1 MNESFSKLR
10 TFGSMIP
17 ILWRISGTA
26 LVVLIALTLAQAF
39 VPIAQLAITSKLVE
53 EAAMLFQGNN
63 GDGMRG
69 VYLLVGL
76 QLALL
81 VSGVLIGA
89 VFKYTQQLF
98 NQRAKLYFDELLST
112 KVNRLPLSY
121 FDNHLN
127 YDRLQRT
134 SFSMQMQGIGIIF
147 TVLTMIQNLITV
159 VGYMVVLAQFHWLLS
174 LGMLLLVVPM
184 LGSYL
189 YESKAL
195 FKLIIRQTP
204 DERMSSFISN
214 LLKSREGAKEIRVF
228 GMASYLIAKWKR
240 IALRNMD
247 RLLSLERKTIGITYG
262 VQMLT
267 VMLLSVM
274 LLFALHTGANGGLAI
289 GQYVALAQALFSS
302 QSLVQGL
309 AQGYSNI
316 HQGLLHANEMLSFIE
331 LPEESGGKGDQPF
344 PSPIKQGIT
353 VEQLTF
359 HYDGAPNPA
368 LNGISFAIRAGE
380 TIAIVGDNGAGKSTL
395 AKCLLGLYKPDKGRV
410 AVDGVEYENIE
421 PEGLRNRMS
430 AIFQDFVQ
438 FPFPVWENIGL
449 GGIDELGNRDKLRR
463 SSEEANT
470 ASFIH
475 KLPQGWDT
483 VLGIQFDGGHELSYG
498 QWQRIALNRAFY
510 REFELIVLDEPTAS
524 LDPMTEAA
532 IFENLMKLTSGK
544 TAVFIT
550 HRLGSCRFADRI
562 LVLKDGCLAEEGNH
576 DELME
581 RNGEYAA
588 MFRKQAGWYTK
599 EWEEQALGV

>member
-10 TFGSMIP
+10 TFGFLIP
-17 ILWRISGTA
+17 ILWKISGAA
-26 LVVLIALTLAQAF
+26 LVILIGITLAQAF
-39 VPIAQLAITSKLVE
+39 IPIAQLALTSKLVE
-53 EAAMLFQGNN
+53 EAAQLFQGNSEN
-63 GDGMRG
+63 GMQG
-69 VYLLVGL
+69 VQKLVWL

-81 VSGVLIGA
+81 LFGA
-89 VFKYTQQLF
+89 LLGSVFKYTQQYF
-98 NQRAKLYFDELLST
+98 NQRATLYFDELLST

-134 SFSMQMQGIGIIF
+134 SFSMQLQGISIIF
-147 TVLTMIQNLITV
+147 TILTMIQNMITV
-159 VGYMVVLAQFHWLLS
+159 VGYMVVLYQFHWLLS

-184 LGSYL
+184 LWSYL
-189 YESKAL
+189 YESKAT
-195 FKLIIRQTP
+195 FKLIIHQTP

-228 GMASYLIAKWKR
+228 GLASYLIDKWKR
-240 IALRNMD
+240 VALRNVG
-247 RLLSLERKTIGITYG
+247 RLLALERKTISMTYG
-262 VQMLT
+262 VQLFTLT
-267 VMLLSVM
+267 LLSGM
-274 LLFALHTGANGGLAI
+274 LLFALHTGASGGLEI

-302 QSLVQGL
+302 QTLVQGL

-316 HQGLLHANEMLSFIE
+316 HQGMLHANEVISFVN
-331 LPEESGGKGDQPF
+331 LPEGNGKEGDRDF
-344 PSPIKQGIT
+344 PTPIKQGI
-353 VEQLTF
+353 VVNNLSFQ
-359 HYDGAPNPA
+359 YDGAPGPA
-368 LNGISFAIRAGE
+368 LEGISFTIGAGE

-395 AKCLLGLYKPDKGRV
+395 AKCLLGLYSPDKGTI
-410 AVDGVEYENIE
+410 AIDGIEYAEI
-421 PEGLRNRMS
+421 RSSSFRSHMS

-438 FPFPVWENIGL
+438 FPFPVWENIGV
-449 GGIDELGNRDKLRR
+449 GEIAELNNRSKLQK

-470 ASFIH
+470 ASFIS

-498 QWQRIALNRAFY
+498 QWQRIALNRAFF
-510 REFELIVLDEPTAS
+510 REFEMIVLDEPTAS
-524 LDPMTEAA
+524 LDPMTEAS
-532 IFENLMKLTSGK
+532 IFENLMTLTSGK

-562 LVLKDGCLAEEGNH
+562 IVLKDGRLAEEGSH
-576 DELME
+576 DELMQ

-599 EWEEQALGV
+599 EWEEQKLGV

>member
-1 MNESFSKLR
+1 MNESNGKLR
-10 TFGSMIP
+10 TFGLLIP
-17 ILWRISGTA
+17 ILWKISSVA
-26 LVVLIALTLAQAF
+26 LVILIGLTIAQAF
-39 VPIAQLAITSKLVE
+39 IPIVQLALTSRLVE
-53 EAAMLFQGNN
+53 EAAQLFQGNSE
-63 GDGMRG
+63 DGMRG
-69 VYLLVGL
+69 VQILVGL

-81 VSGVLIGA
+81 LSGA
-89 VFKYTQQLF
+89 VMGGIFKYTQQYF
-98 NQRAKLYFDELLST
+98 NQRATLYFDELLST

-121 FDNHLN
+121 FDNHIN

-134 SFSMQMQGIGIIF
+134 SFSMQLQGIGIIF
-147 TVLTMIQNLITV
+147 TILTMIQNMITV
-159 VGYMVVLAQFHWLLS
+159 VGFIVVLYQFHWLLS

-189 YESKAL
+189 YESKAM
-195 FKLIIRQTP
+195 FKLIIHQTP
-204 DERMSSFISN
+204 DERMSSYISN

-228 GMASYLIAKWKR
+228 ELASYLIAKWKR
-240 IALRNMD
+240 IALRNVG
-247 RLLSLERKTIGITYG
+247 RLLALERKTIGITYG
-262 VQMLT
+262 VQLFTLT
-267 VMLLSVM
+267 LLSGM
-274 LLFALHTGANGGLAI
+274 LLFALHTGATGGLVI

-302 QSLVQGL
+302 QSLMQGL

-316 HQGLLHANEMLSFIE
+316 HQGLLHANEMISFVN
-331 LPEESGGKGDQPF
+331 LPEGNGKEGDQEF
-344 PSPIKQGIT
+344 PSPIRQGIT
-353 VEQLTF
+353 VEQLSF
-359 HYDGAPNPA
+359 HYDGAPGPA
-368 LNGISFAIRAGE
+368 IDSISFSIGAGE

-395 AKCLLGLYKPDKGRV
+395 AKCLLGLYAPDKGSI
-410 AVDGVEYENIE
+410 AVDGIAYAHLTSDS
-421 PEGLRNRMS
+421 LRSRMS

-449 GGIDELGNRDKLRR
+449 GAISDLSNRDKLQK

-470 ASFIH
+470 ASFID

-483 VLGIQFDGGHELSYG
+483 VLGVQFDGGHELSYG

-544 TAVFIT
+544 TSVFIT

-562 LVLKDGCLAEEGNH
+562 LVLKDGRLVEEGHH
-576 DELME
+576 DALMS

>member
-1 MNESFSKLR
+1 MNKSFGKLR
-10 TFGSMIP
+10 TFGLLIP
-17 ILWRISGTA
+17 ILWKISGAA
-26 LVVLIALTLAQAF
+26 LVILIGITLAQAF
-39 VPIAQLAITSKLVE
+39 IPIAQLALTSRLVE
-53 EAAMLFQGNN
+53 EAALLFQGNS
-63 GDGMRG
+63 DQGMRD
-69 VYLLVGL
+69 VQILVGL

-81 VSGVLIGA
+81 LSGALLGG

-98 NQRAKLYFDELLST
+98 NQRATLYFDELLST

-134 SFSMQMQGIGIIF
+134 SFSMQLQGIGIIF
-147 TVLTMIQNLITV
+147 TILTMIQNMITV
-159 VGYMVVLAQFHWLLS
+159 IGYMVILFQFHWLLS

-184 LGSYL
+184 LWSYL
-189 YESKAL
+189 FESKAM
-195 FKLIIRQTP
+195 FKLIIHQTP
-204 DERMSSFISN
+204 DERMSSYISN

-228 GMASYLIAKWKR
+228 ELASYLIDKWKR
-240 IALRNMD
+240 IALRNVG
-247 RLLSLERKTIGITYG
+247 RLLALERKTIGITYS
-262 VQMLT
+262 VQLFTLT
-267 VMLLSVM
+267 LLSGM
-274 LLFALHTGANGGLAI
+274 LLFALHTGANGGLVI

-302 QSLVQGL
+302 QALVQGL

-316 HQGLLHANEMLSFIE
+316 HQGLLHANEMISFVN
-331 LPEESGGKGDQPF
+331 LPEGNGEEGDQVF

-353 VEQLTF
+353 VEHLTF
-359 HYDGAPNPA
+359 QYDGAPGPA
-368 LNGISFAIRAGE
+368 IDGISFSIGAGE

-395 AKCLLGLYKPDKGRV
+395 AKCLLGLYAPDKGSI
-410 AVDGVEYENIE
+410 AVDGVEYASISSSSI
-421 PEGLRNRMS
+421 RSRMS

-449 GGIDELGNRDKLRR
+449 GGINEIANRHKLQK

-470 ASFIH
+470 ASFIQ

-483 VLGIQFDGGHELSYG
+483 VLGVQFDGGHELSYG

-532 IFENLMKLTSGK
+532 IFENLMKLTNGRTS
-544 TAVFIT
+544 VFIT

-562 LVLKDGCLAEEGNH
+562 IVLKDGCLVEEGSH
-576 DELME
+576 DALMI

-599 EWEEQALGV
+599 EWEEQSLGV